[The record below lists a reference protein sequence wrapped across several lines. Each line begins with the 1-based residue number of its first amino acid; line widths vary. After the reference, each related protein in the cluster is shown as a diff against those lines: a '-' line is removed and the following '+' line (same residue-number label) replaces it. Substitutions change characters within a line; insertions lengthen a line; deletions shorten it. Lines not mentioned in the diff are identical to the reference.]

1 MPQTIASIKARLSDK
16 KGQSIAVTQQT
27 GRRRITT
34 RHGVL
39 SEIYPAVF
47 VVELDQHENK
57 FERVCFSYTDV
68 LTDNVEIE
76 FPQAS
81 DEA

>member
-1 MPQTIASIKARLSDK
+1 MPQTIASIKASLSDK

-68 LTDNVEIE
+68 LTDNIEIE

-81 DEA
+81 IDE